1 MHAGGEVDIR
11 GVYCAL
17 SVARLTHVYT
27 EDMFKGTELWV
38 ARLVVQIQVQYRP
51 LIMFTI

>member
-17 SVARLTHVYT
+17 SIARLTNVYT
-27 EDMFKGTELWV
+27 EDMFRDTELWV
-38 ARLVVQIQVQYRP
+38 VRSVEKH
-51 LIMFTI
+51 TT